1 MFAMTPTPA
10 AMSVSTRR
18 STRGGYSGRS
28 VGKKFVGTL
37 RVFAG
42 NPPSNA
48 STVRYPT
55 RKAWTKFTG
64 KRVYK
69 ARVKHVLPSCDQ
81 LSATATTMENNAA
94 VDVITST
101 TYTPSPVDP
110 SAFTGQIVAFL
121 FIAIAVVYVQ
131 AVLNPT
137 AKERFD
143 ANDPDRKQYIKE
155 LMAGEGVEGD
165 TRQLERMYYRKVIL
179 ASGLR
184 PRGDQTK
191 GGTIVPGIG
200 DDVARGKGKKSKVQE
215 EEE

>member
-1 MFAMTPTPA
+1 
-10 AMSVSTRR
+10 
-18 STRGGYSGRS
+18 
-28 VGKKFVGTL
+28 
-37 RVFAG
+37 
-42 NPPSNA
+42 
-48 STVRYPT
+48 
-55 RKAWTKFTG
+55 
-64 KRVYK
+64 
-69 ARVKHVLPSCDQ
+69 
-81 LSATATTMENNAA
+81 MENNAA
-94 VDVITST
+94 VDVIMST

-121 FIAIAVVYVQ
+121 FIAIAVAYVQ